1 MPKKIVKKAP
11 VKSKRIWAG
20 ANLLLGKAK
29 SRQEQQERQLINLV
43 AQVLQVSPFGVNVL
57 GGQPYINNLG
67 LKQKKEKYGTGTQF
81 DYDWKQIA
89 TDDEMKAI
97 VMVRI
102 VDNNGKPLM
111 PYIIGEA
118 SPKTI
123 RMKTLLGYQNHLAQ
137 TRGENRAVRHLYGVR
152 IHEDMLVEIG
162 KRLKGATTDADAKML
177 QQTAGATSVSYEE
190 MQPPTSLDIDPE
202 KKMYDLTVARVEE
215 IKKDEN
221 KLKEALGKINQL
233 ALSDTKRKM
242 IKAMVQSYL
251 KHLRI

>member
-1 MPKKIVKKAP
+1 MAKKKIIVKKVP
-11 VKSKRIWAG
+11 EKSKPIWAG

-29 SRQEQQERQLINLV
+29 NQQEQQERQLINLV

-67 LKQKKEKYGTGTQF
+67 LKQKKEKYGRGTQF

-89 TDDEMKAI
+89 IDDEMKAV

-102 VDNNGKPLM
+102 VDDKGKALM

-118 SPKTI
+118 STKTI

-137 TRGENRAVRHLYGVR
+137 TRGENRAIRHLYGVR

-162 KRLKGATTDADAKML
+162 KRIKQPNVDAKML
-177 QQTAGATSVSYEE
+177 QQTAGATNASYEE
-190 MQPPTSLDIDPE
+190 MQPPTSLDTDPE
-202 KKMYDLTVARVEE
+202 KKRYDLTIARVEE
-215 IKKDEN
+215 IKDDEI

-242 IKAMVQSYL
+242 IKAMIQSYL
-251 KHLRI
+251 KQLRK